1 MDWVEIRYWRR
12 KEGRTMCLMR
22 CEKRTVVFKKEFY
35 TTKSLNS
42 RRYFLKY
49 YSKKL
54 NTKLSDIVL
63 NKINKVPVVLQNL
76 NFVSNICV

>member
-22 CEKRTVVFKKEFY
+22 RERTVVFKKEFY

-42 RRYFLKY
+42 RRYILKC
-49 YSKKL
+49 YSKKS

-63 NKINKVPVVLQNL
+63 NNINTVPVVLHSF

>member
-1 MDWVEIRYWRR
+1 MMIERMWLV
-12 KEGRTMCLMR
+12 R
-22 CEKRTVVFKKEFY
+22 CERTVVFKKEFY

-42 RRYFLKY
+42 RRYFLKC
-49 YSKKL
+49 YSKKS

-63 NKINKVPVVLQNL
+63 NNINKVVLHNL

>member
-12 KEGRTMCLMR
+12 KEGRTMCLIMR
-22 CEKRTVVFKKEFY
+22 CKRTVVLKKEFY

-42 RRYFLKY
+42 RRYFLKC
-49 YSKKL
+49 YSKKS

-63 NKINKVPVVLQNL
+63 NNINKVPVVLHNL

>member
-22 CEKRTVVFKKEFY
+22 CKRTVVLKKEFY

-42 RRYFLKY
+42 RRYFLKC
-49 YSKKL
+49 YSKKS

-63 NKINKVPVVLQNL
+63 NNINKVPVVLHNL

>member
-1 MDWVEIRYWRR
+1 MDWVEIRYWRC

-22 CEKRTVVFKKEFY
+22 CERTVVFKKEFY

-42 RRYFLKY
+42 RRYFLKC
-49 YSKKL
+49 YSKKS

>member
-22 CEKRTVVFKKEFY
+22 CERTVVFKKEFY

-42 RRYFLKY
+42 RRYFLKC
-49 YSKKL
+49 YSKKS

-63 NKINKVPVVLQNL
+63 DNINKVPVVLHNL